1 MPALHPGRGGGFSG
15 EVTLTMAGWEETGR
29 EEPDEGRVV
38 GEAARGGSA
47 LSSRGRQ
54 REVCGAGTCAVRRS
68 VGDGIRAS
76 TASEALG
83 IYPPG

>member
-47 LSSRGRQ
+47 LSGRGRQ
-54 REVCGAGTCAVRRS
+54 REVCGAGTC

-76 TASEALG
+76 TASEAHG